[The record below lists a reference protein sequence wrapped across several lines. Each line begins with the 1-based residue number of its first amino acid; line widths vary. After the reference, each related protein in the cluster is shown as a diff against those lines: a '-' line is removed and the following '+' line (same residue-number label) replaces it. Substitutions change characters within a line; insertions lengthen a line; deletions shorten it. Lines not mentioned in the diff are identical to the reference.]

1 MQPVRT
7 SSRIARSQVES
18 SSVCAGTKRRP
29 FFARRPGPCYRK
41 MRTFCFLR
49 THGAIQSW
57 QRLRARRSGFLAAL
71 SGGRRSFWQ
80 QKFRDFE
87 RAAAVGEQLDA
98 AGDAQDDE
106 LFSQLIDEETNSNL
120 IIFIQV
126 TVRVGGGRRT
136 DGRLDR

>member
-1 MQPVRT
+1 MLSKNENVLL
-7 SSRIARSQVES
+7 SSYS
-18 SSVCAGTKRRP
+18 RR
-29 FFARRPGPCYRK
+29 YSK
-41 MRTFCFLR
+41 
-49 THGAIQSW
+49 
-57 QRLRARRSGFLAAL
+57 LAAATCQAL
-71 SGGRRSFWQ
+71 WVSGRSFWRTFWQ